1 MLRSIQV
8 QIHYIRTM
16 RIIIPLSLRWHLLMV
31 QIRNLIKY
39 VICFR
44 STVPLRREILLFLH
58 FWRSI
63 AKSLF
68 PQTQFRSYPQFK
80 QRIKKTVWNYGNNF
94 SHTSGRLFHL
104 LSTKTFNDTKKA
116 AILSFLR
123 AQQLLVYLFSLLFT
137 SGCHC
142 CIDLLYKQI
151 CINSMNHSCFLKR
164 LHLR

>member
-8 QIHYIRTM
+8 QIHYIRTR
-16 RIIIPLSLRWHLLMV
+16 RIIIPLSLRWHLLMA

-116 AILSFLR
+116 TILFFESTTASCISFLLIIYQR
-123 AQQLLVYLFSLLFT
+123 LPLL
-137 SGCHC
+137 H
-142 CIDLLYKQI
+142 
-151 CINSMNHSCFLKR
+151 
-164 LHLR
+164 

>member
-1 MLRSIQV
+1 
-8 QIHYIRTM
+8 M

-104 LSTKTFNDTKKA
+104 LSTKTFNDTNKECALHILAPA
-116 AILSFLR
+116 ALLSASGACLARTEVGNVDRLR
-123 AQQLLVYLFSLLFT
+123 
-137 SGCHC
+137 
-142 CIDLLYKQI
+142 
-151 CINSMNHSCFLKR
+151 R
-164 LHLR
+164 LHYTPQCASLPERFLYIRKALS